1 MQSKLVSRRAEVIH
15 QLKILSQ
22 RERVGIRDDKKKRQ
36 LTAILLQL
44 ERDIQSIGFS
54 PEEIEKNEF
63 SYHADKVEVSKQHL
77 IMPPSW
83 HDKKS

>member
-63 SYHADKVEVSKQHL
+63 SYHADKVEVSKHL
-77 IMPPSW
+77 IIPPSW